1 LPNQTTYR
9 FTYTTAI
16 VYEIVKLR
24 QASGKRARHAF
35 LGEPGASESSD
46 PPESLLQVNGLD
58 WTREGGVLKTFPRR
72 REAEPRSS
80 LSVRGRSA

>member
-16 VYEIVKLR
+16 VYEIVKLW

-35 LGEPGASESSD
+35 LGEPAF
-46 PPESLLQVNGLD
+46 LIV
-58 WTREGGVLKTFPRR
+58 
-72 REAEPRSS
+72 
-80 LSVRGRSA
+80 RSAGISLAGERSRLDA